1 MSNKSLYIIK
11 KKFVIVDEIN
21 GWQIRDNLHGK
32 KKNIT
37 PKFHVHNNQKKNN
50 SMKSLGCYIN
60 CLLSDLIIT
69 KTKCVKIQK
78 ILAH

>member
-37 PKFHVHNNQKKNN
+37 PKFHVHNNQKK
-50 SMKSLGCYIN
+50 K
-60 CLLSDLIIT
+60 
-69 KTKCVKIQK
+69 
-78 ILAH
+78 

>member
-32 KKNIT
+32 KKILPLNFMYTTIR
-37 PKFHVHNNQKKNN
+37 KK
-50 SMKSLGCYIN
+50 
-60 CLLSDLIIT
+60 II
-69 KTKCVKIQK
+69 
-78 ILAH
+78 A

>member
-32 KKNIT
+32 KK
-37 PKFHVHNNQKKNN
+37 
-50 SMKSLGCYIN
+50 
-60 CLLSDLIIT
+60 
-69 KTKCVKIQK
+69 K
-78 ILAH
+78 ILPLNFMYTTIRKKIIAWKVWVVI